1 MVHGASPMPSAAPM
15 PRVVSGYSL
24 LTGWG
29 EGLHS
34 LPANARLAA
43 NGCRVLPVSTPACT
57 VERLRRATRECVL
70 AVTAVEQ
77 AVARSPITARDL
89 MGPRTAL
96 VYTSASAYAAAN
108 WAFLQGDKEQAL
120 YFPYTAPSAVPGEVT
135 IQFGMTGPYLSF
147 LSGANAGIE
156 ALWHAATL
164 LTTDQCDRALVLGVE
179 TFMECEDLF
188 AAGRWLL
195 SVPLVE
201 AVTCLVLER
210 HASLSEVV
218 YRASSGADGLTALE
232 AGLDGQVPA
241 AVYLCLQ
248 TTQDGHRT
256 VQRLQARWPD
266 VPIVVLGD
274 RVGTC
279 LACTP
284 LIALLASLSEVPAG
298 QVLFVSRWWNVW
310 SMLRWP
316 AMVREASSHR
326 AREEA

>member
-1 MVHGASPMPSAAPM
+1 MLSAAPV

-34 LPANARLAA
+34 LPTNANLAA
-43 NGCRVLPVSTPACT
+43 NGCRVLPVSTPLCT
-57 VERLRRATRECVL
+57 AERLRRATRECVL
-70 AVTAVEQ
+70 AVTAVER
-77 AVARSPITARDL
+77 AMATSPITCGDL

-179 TFMECEDLF
+179 TFAECADLF

-195 SVPLVE
+195 SAPLVE
-201 AVTCLVLER
+201 AVTCLLLER

-218 YRASSGADGLTALE
+218 YRAGSSADGLTALE

-241 AVYLCLQ
+241 AVYLCLP
-248 TTQDGHRT
+248 TARDGHRT
-256 VQRLQARWPD
+256 AQRLQARWPD
-266 VPIVVLGD
+266 VPVVVMSD

-284 LIALLASLSEVPAG
+284 LMALLASLTEVQAG
-298 QVLFVSRWWNVW
+298 PVLFVSRWWNVW
-310 SMLRWP
+310 SVLRWP
-316 AMVREASSHR
+316 VTVYEARHQS
-326 AREEA
+326 ARKDA

>member
-1 MVHGASPMPSAAPM
+1 M
-15 PRVVSGYSL
+15 
-24 LTGWG
+24 TGWG

-34 LPANARLAA
+34 LPANVRLAA
-43 NGCRVLPVSTPACT
+43 HGCRVLPVSTPTCT

-77 AVARSPITARDL
+77 AVARSRLTVREL

-108 WAFLQGDKEQAL
+108 WAFLQENKGQAL

-135 IQFGMTGPYLSF
+135 IQFGLTGPYLSF

-179 TFMECEDLF
+179 TFMECADLF

-195 SVPLVE
+195 SAPLVE
-201 AVTCLVLER
+201 AVTCLILER
-210 HASLSEVV
+210 HTSLSEVV
-218 YRASSGADGLTALE
+218 YRAGNDTHGLTALE
-232 AGLDGQVPA
+232 AGLDGQVPT
-241 AVYLCLQ
+241 AVYLCLP
-248 TTQDGHRT
+248 TTSDGHRT
-256 VQRLQARWPD
+256 AQRLQARWPD
-266 VPIVVLGD
+266 VPMVVMSD

-284 LIALLASLSEVPAG
+284 LIALLASLTEVPNG
-298 QVLFVSRWWNVW
+298 PVLFVSRWWNVW
-310 SMLRWP
+310 SVLRWP
-316 AMVREASSHR
+316 AMVREASSHS

>member
-1 MVHGASPMPSAAPM
+1 
-15 PRVVSGYSL
+15 VSGYSL

-29 EGLHS
+29 EGLYS
-34 LPANARLAA
+34 LPANVRLAA

-77 AVARSPITARDL
+77 AVGRSPITASDL

-108 WAFLQGDKEQAL
+108 WAFLREDKEQAL

-135 IQFGMTGPYLSF
+135 IQFGITGPYLSF
-147 LSGANAGIE
+147 LSGANAGVE

-164 LTTDQCDRALVLGVE
+164 LTTNQCDRALVLGVE
-179 TFMECEDLF
+179 TFMECADLF
-188 AAGRWLL
+188 TAGRWLL
-195 SVPLVE
+195 SAPLVE
-201 AVTCLVLER
+201 AVTCLLLER
-210 HASLSEVV
+210 HASLDEVV
-218 YRASSGADGLTALE
+218 YRAGSSTDGLTILE
-232 AGLDGQVPA
+232 AGLDGQIPA
-241 AVYLCLQ
+241 AVYLCLP
-248 TTQDGHRT
+248 TTSDGHRT
-256 VQRLQARWPD
+256 AQRLQTRWPD
-266 VPIVVLGD
+266 VPMVVMGD

-310 SMLRWP
+310 SVLRWP
-316 AMVREASSHR
+316 AMVRKASSHS